1 MKKIF
6 FTLCAVAALASC
18 TNNEVVNLDKE
29 AISFGGAFVDNATK
43 AADNDDFDGF
53 TITSDNITY
62 SGGGTFDV
70 WANTKHGSNIVPILE
85 KEAVTY
91 KNDAWGYAEA
101 STQYWIPGN
110 TYNFVAV
117 KNGTVTEL
125 VNGLPETITYNWHFN
140 AANYLYEQDLI
151 YAEVKNVVGQ
161 TSGNNNPVSF
171 SFNHLLSKVYFT
183 VDLTEM
189 SQANE
194 NYAYMI
200 PSVYFTNV
208 SESGSYKVSTDT
220 WTVTEYGDDF
230 NFYFRVH
237 RAPGDSRDERLLS
250 AGDKYVSDMA
260 RLVVPAV
267 FDLDAATTAPALRIS
282 GFLET
287 FYGDEMINS
296 EDFNIDIAQTF
307 ERGHVYNFVLKL
319 GNPGEEIQFT
329 VQDVTSWDSDHN
341 GNGVADDDIKH
352 NL

>member
-1 MKKIF
+1 MKKILLA
-6 FTLCAVAALASC
+6 LCAVAALASC
-18 TNNEVVNLDKE
+18 TNNEVVNLDQE
-29 AISFGGAFVDNATK
+29 AITFDGAFVDNATK
-43 AADNDDFDGF
+43 AANTDDGDGF
-53 TITSDNITY
+53 TITSDNIT
-62 SGGGTFDV
+62 SVGGGTFDV

-91 KNDAWGYAEA
+91 HNSGWGYAEA

-140 AANYLYEQDLI
+140 AADYLYGQDLI
-151 YAEVKNVVGQ
+151 YAEVKNVEGQ
-161 TSGNNNPVSF
+161 TSGNNPVSF

-200 PSVYFTNV
+200 SVSFTNV

-230 NFYFRVH
+230 NFVFRAH
-237 RAPGDSRDERLLS
+237 RAPGDSRDVYLLS
-250 AGDKYVSDMA
+250 AGDKYVSDKA

-267 FDLDAATTAPALRIS
+267 FDLDAATTYPALRIS
-282 GFLET
+282 GSLET
-287 FYGDEMINS
+287 FYGDDMINS
-296 EDFNIDIAQTF
+296 EELNIDIAQTF

-319 GNPGEEIQFT
+319 GNPGEEIEFT
-329 VQDVTSWDSDHN
+329 VNDVTGWTTDHN
-341 GNGVADDDIKH
+341 GNGEADDNI